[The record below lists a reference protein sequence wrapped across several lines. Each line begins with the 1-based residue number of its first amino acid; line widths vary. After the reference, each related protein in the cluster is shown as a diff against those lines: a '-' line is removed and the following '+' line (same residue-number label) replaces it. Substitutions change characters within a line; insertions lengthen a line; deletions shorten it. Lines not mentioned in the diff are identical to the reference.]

1 MVCQAC
7 FIFLLQSSFL
17 LIYASNASFREASKI
32 SSPFSICSS
41 VMVSGA
47 RFRYL
52 ACAITRSQLKCSASI
67 IEEDSCSAAFLSF
80 SSSTSFRLSLVTL
93 GFVRTTNSP
102 PWIYLFN
109 PVFTFDALQ
118 AVCKI
123 APSYRLLQTV
133 FPCFQLQNF
142 CKLRDLHHI
151 STIHKTLLLPLILLH
166 IYTSICL
173 KLHTLVFQ
181 KHLLLSPAWCST
193 PCMVHNSV
201 AGILPVKF
209 CHT

>member
-41 VMVSGA
+41 VMVNGYS
-47 RFRYL
+47 Y
-52 ACAITRSQLKCSASI
+52 SI
-67 IEEDSCSAAFLSF
+67 LY
-80 SSSTSFRLSLVTL
+80 SLL
-93 GFVRTTNSP
+93 MHCRQS
-102 PWIYLFN
+102 
-109 PVFTFDALQ
+109 
-118 AVCKI
+118 CKI

>member
-1 MVCQAC
+1 MVCQVC
-7 FIFLLQSSFL
+7 FIFLLQSNVL
-17 LIYASNASFREASKI
+17 LIYASNASFRESSKI
-32 SSPFSICSS
+32 SRPFSICPS

-52 ACAITRSQLKCSASI
+52 ACA
-67 IEEDSCSAAFLSF
+67 
-80 SSSTSFRLSLVTL
+80 STSFRLSLVTL

-102 PWIYLFN
+102 PWIQLFN